1 METLE
6 ELKDKYYKLDAERYN
21 LFREIIKLES
31 QETLKIVNVGGC
43 FINTCHKIAIKIV
56 AVRCKELHCL
66 YIDRDSIHLVK
77 YMPDDIMKK
86 SWKRITSKQFDS
98 LLDSILKDFQ
108 GSGTNEV
115 RDNWDIAYHR
125 ISMSICQWNVR

>member
-31 QETLKIVNVGGC
+31 QETLKKVNIGDC
-43 FINTCHKIAIKIV
+43 FINTHNEIIKIV